1 MCILPRM
8 IKNIA
13 ETTEAI
19 LAQLDS
25 HFEKA
30 EQILFPMIEA
40 MLDETTQTLVARQM
54 ETLVE

>member
-1 MCILPRM
+1 M

-25 HFEKA
+25 HFEKE